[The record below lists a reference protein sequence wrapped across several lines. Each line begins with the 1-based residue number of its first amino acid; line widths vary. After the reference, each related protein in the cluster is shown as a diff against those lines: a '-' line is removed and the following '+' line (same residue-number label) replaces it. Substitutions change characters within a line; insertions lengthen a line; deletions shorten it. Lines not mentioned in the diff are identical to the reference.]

1 MEFKK
6 LNILYIGTSLSGG
19 GGVAR
24 IISQKTAAF
33 VQAGHRVQVVS
44 TNDASSLPFYTFD
57 RAVHFVWYK
66 QPIRTLLQMKRYY
79 DFINQEV
86 VSNFQPDV
94 IIVVDNGIKG
104 YCASYLLKTQA
115 PIYFEVHG
123 SRNFL
128 LSPITSKIKRV
139 LVDRLTLA
147 LSKRFTGL
155 ILLNKS
161 SAKDWQHRNV
171 TVIPNWIEQE
181 NTSIVPEKTH
191 TKQILAIG
199 RIVPEKNYEELLA
212 IWREIQQLRS
222 DWHLVICGTGEVGY
236 VDTIKKIATDNV
248 TWKGEVELIQQE
260 IENSAFVLHT
270 SKMEGM
276 PMAFL
281 EAMALGVPV
290 IAYDVPYG
298 PADLITSGIDGYLVP
313 FGDQQRMV
321 QCCLEFMDHPDV
333 VRQFGEQAKQAVKTY
348 DKSLVLQQ
356 WFSFLNSLDRFVV
369 SNQFK

>member
-6 LNILYIGTSLSGG
+6 LKILYIGTSLSGG

-33 VQAGHRVQVVS
+33 IQAGHHVHIIS
-44 TNDASSLPFYTFD
+44 TNDRSTQPFYAFD
-57 RAVHFVWYK
+57 PAVHFSWYPK
-66 QPIRTLLQMKRYY
+66 PIRTILQMKRYY
-79 DFINQEV
+79 DFVNQV
-86 VSNFQPDV
+86 VISRFQPDV
-94 IIVVDNGIKG
+94 VIVIDNGIKG

-155 ILLNKS
+155 ILLNTS

-171 TVIPNWIEQE
+171 TVIPNWIEQK
-181 NTSIVPEKTH
+181 NTSVVAEKKH

-212 IWREIQQLRS
+212 IWREIQQLRP
-222 DWHLVICGTGEVGY
+222 DWQLVVCGTGEVGY
-236 VDTIKKIATDNV
+236 VDKIKKIATDNV
-248 TWKGEVELIQQE
+248 TWKGEVALIQHE
-260 IENSAFVLHT
+260 IQHSAFVLHT

-281 EAMALGVPV
+281 EAMVLGVPV
-290 IAYDVPYG
+290 VAYDVPYG
-298 PADLITSGIDGYLVP
+298 PADLITSGINGYLVP
-313 FGDQQRMV
+313 FGDQRSMIQR
-321 QCCLEFMDHPDV
+321 CLELIDQPSV
-333 VRQFGEQAKQAVKTY
+333 VQQFGEQAKQAVKVY
-348 DKSLVLQQ
+348 DKTLVLQQ
-356 WFSFLNSLDRFVV
+356 WFSFFEQLGSLCGKH
-369 SNQFK
+369 SI